1 MMKQCIANITYGSSC
16 NQQLGVYI
24 GMGAGDKVKTLPIG
38 RATGVDEYCFVI
50 NATSRNATVLV
61 QGDLQNLGIT
71 VSAWLMCEIFL
82 QI

>member
-1 MMKQCIANITYGSSC
+1 MMKQCIANISYGSSC

-38 RATGVDEYCFVI
+38 RSTGVDEYCFVI

-61 QGDLQNLGIT
+61 QGDLQTLGKI
-71 VSAWLMCEIFL
+71 VSACMVNV
-82 QI
+82 